1 MTCTGASWLFE
12 SAWRCS
18 SLLCAISW
26 DATSLISFRALQGIG
41 GGALFTTAFA
51 IVANLYPPA
60 ERGRINGA
68 LGGVF
73 GLSSVLGPL
82 IGGFIPDSFSWPWI
96 FLVNLP
102 LGLIAVAFIVRMAEP
117 QVGYRSR

>member
-1 MTCTGASWLFE
+1 M
-12 SAWRCS
+12 
-18 SLLCAISW
+18 
-26 DATSLISFRALQGIG
+26 QGIG